1 MINTCTN
8 LSSTLILSNG
18 VKIPCIGFGTWKM
31 PDEVVEDA
39 VSNAIACGYRHIDTA
54 AAYFNEV
61 GVGKGIKKSG
71 IKREE
76 LVVTSKLP
84 NAHHGYENTLA
95 SFYESLKRLDLDYLD
110 LYLIHWPIVEEQKDR
125 YEEDIIE
132 TWRAFEKLY
141 EEGKIRAIGV
151 SNFMIEH
158 LEILIKNA
166 NIKPTVNQIQLNPQC
181 TEEKLR
187 AYCRE
192 NNICVEGWSPLIQ
205 GKAFERE
212 ILQDMAKKYNKT
224 IAQICVRFVFQL
236 GVIPIPKSSNP
247 DRIVNNGDIF
257 NFEISEED
265 MKAIASLNVYGRIG
279 NEPSVPRKFQNAGFK
294 VS

>member
-1 MINTCTN
+1 MNHTSRN
-8 LSSTLILSNG
+8 LSSTLTLSNG

-31 PDEVVEDA
+31 PDEVVEEA
-39 VSNAIACGYRHIDTA
+39 VSNAIVCGYRHIDTA
-54 AAYFNEV
+54 SAYFNEV

-71 IKREE
+71 IKRED
-76 LVVTSKLP
+76 LFITSKLP
-84 NAHHGYENTLA
+84 NAQHGYENTLA
-95 SFYESLKRLDLDYLD
+95 SFHESLKLLDLDYLD
-110 LYLIHWPIVEEQKDR
+110 LYLIHWPVVEEQKDR
-125 YEEDIIE
+125 YEEDILE

-166 NIKPTVNQIQLNPQC
+166 KIKPMVNQVQLNPQC

-192 NNICVEGWSPLIQ
+192 HSICVEGWSPLIQ

-212 ILQDMAKKYNKT
+212 ILQDMARKYNKT

-236 GVIPIPKSSNP
+236 GAIPIPKSSNP

-279 NEPSVPRKFQNAGFK
+279 DEPNVPRKFQNAGFK

>member
-1 MINTCTN
+1 MNNTCTN
-8 LSSTLILSNG
+8 LFSTLTLSNG

-39 VSNAIACGYRHIDTA
+39 VSNAISCGYRHIDTA

-71 IKREE
+71 IAREE
-76 LVVTSKLP
+76 LFVTSKLP
-84 NAHHGYENTLA
+84 NVDHGYEKVLA
-95 SFYESLKRLDLDYLD
+95 SFHESLKRLNLDYLD
-110 LYLIHWPIVEEQKDR
+110 LYLIHWPVVEEQKDR

-151 SNFMIEH
+151 SNFMVEH
-158 LEILIKNA
+158 LEILLKHSK
-166 NIKPTVNQIQLNPQC
+166 IKPMVNQIQLNPQC
-181 TEEKLR
+181 TEDKLR
-187 AYCRE
+187 AFCKE
-192 NNICVEGWSPLIQ
+192 NNICMEGWSPLIQ
-205 GKAFERE
+205 GKAFEID

-224 IAQICVRFVFQL
+224 IAQICIRFVFQL
-236 GVIPIPKSSNP
+236 GVIPIPKSANP
-247 DRIVNNGDIF
+247 DRIANNADIF

-279 NEPSVPRKFQNAGFK
+279 NEPNVPRKFQNAGF
-294 VS
+294 